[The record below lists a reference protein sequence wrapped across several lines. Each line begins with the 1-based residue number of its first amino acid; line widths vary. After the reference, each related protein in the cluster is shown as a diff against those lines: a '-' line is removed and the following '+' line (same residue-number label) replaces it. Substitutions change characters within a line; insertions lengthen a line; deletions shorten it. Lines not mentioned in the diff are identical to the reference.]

1 MSQNIAAVAAAA
13 SSSIPTADGVPQ
25 TAMPFKLMR
34 KSSFMLADSAPVNS
48 QSRTRQSF
56 GSLQRRQSARN
67 NCISE
72 SYPST
77 SQSLQT
83 SNFNSVRSTTGLNES
98 SPLLGS
104 SAQPSYIHYVKS
116 SLQDLNKSL
125 YSRSSRNIIKSSIAY
140 LIASLAVYTPVGR
153 VLFGHSDNKHMIA
166 TVVVYFHPAR
176 TAGSMT
182 EAIIFVFYSL
192 LYSLVTASACMVLS
206 VLLISYDLRW
216 LSYLMSLVIF
226 CGAGLGVIAYEKR
239 KVNLPTFNTACSLA
253 SIFLVSVL
261 VREGNI
267 QAGRWGWTR
276 FVRSYMLVVTGC
288 LISTVVCFTL
298 WPQTAESEL
307 KKTLCRSLD
316 CDADMLEYISERYL
330 DGTDVETSEF
340 EKLQKD
346 SSSTFTQLDK
356 HLSDAR
362 KELYLRGRERE
373 FQLLERLVESDHRLA
388 LHLGGLTSSAKI
400 QWHLLVQDDEDDP
413 DGSFLDYYEEQRGN
427 NDSSAVG
434 DEPDTRQMFDM
445 FAEHLGPPIRSFY
458 ITLRSVL
465 DQLPF
470 KNDDI
475 NEVAD
480 VTALKNRL
488 DLSLDLYS
496 RAREDALQKLY
507 SQDTFQTEQENIEAS
522 ADAEGLAASCGNFSY
537 VLEDYANELK
547 LFLEALSEYQEL
559 TSAPYKKTYSWFTL
573 KKSRAFFSST
583 QDVEIPTNRALRRV
597 ETGIKNSDQRS
608 SLGLRIWR
616 SLRTFRRTDVQFGIK
631 VGLGALIFAIPAFL
645 QSTRDVFTLWRG
657 EWGLTIYCIIMN
669 KSLGGTATTVVDRFV
684 GTFMGA
690 AVAYVSWKL
699 FPENQY
705 VLAFIG
711 WIMSIIC
718 FNIILTWSTRG
729 PFGRFILLT
738 FNLVALYSYSLS
750 VADDDNDDD
759 EGGISPIVGEI
770 AFHRFVSV
778 LAGVLWAL
786 IISTCVWPNS
796 ARKRL
801 RKHLSTL
808 WLRMG
813 LVWKADAIKTNSL
826 VVTGNTDVRFSGI
839 SGETYLHK
847 TMIELQTLLKESP
860 SELRLKGPF
869 PVSEYK
875 KLLSSTQSILD
886 AYQNISVLISKYP
899 NPSSR
904 ELELLQYTAE
914 ERQELCSRIFLL
926 FFLASSAMRL
936 GFPLPDKLPSTDHA
950 LDRMLAKLNDYRSEC
965 IRKTRSSDEPIDEED
980 FVLFYTYILVTVT
993 ITEELSKISQV
1004 VQELFGIVE
1013 DEMFQVD

>member
-1 MSQNIAAVAAAA
+1 MSQNIAIAAAA
-13 SSSIPTADGVPQ
+13 SSSVAATDGVSQ

-34 KSSFMLADSAPVNS
+34 KSSFMLADSAPASS
-48 QSRTRQSF
+48 QSRAKQSF
-56 GSLQRRQSARN
+56 GSLQRRYSAKNNTASASSVSRCQSVN
-67 NCISE
+67 TTE
-72 SYPST
+72 P
-77 SQSLQT
+77 
-83 SNFNSVRSTTGLNES
+83 NSFRSSDHVDET
-98 SPLLGS
+98 SPLLGPT
-104 SAQPSYIHYVKS
+104 ARRAYVNHVKS
-116 SLQDLNKSL
+116 RIQHLRKTLNS
-125 YSRSSRNIIKSSIAY
+125 STSRNIIKSSIAY

-192 LYSLVTASACMVLS
+192 LYSLITASTCMVLS

-239 KVNLPTFNTACSLA
+239 RVNLPTFNTACSLA
-253 SIFLVSVL
+253 SVFLVSVL

-276 FVRSYMLVVTGC
+276 FVRSYMLVVSGC
-288 LISTVVCFTL
+288 LISTFVCFTL

-307 KKTLCRSLD
+307 KKVLCRSLD

-356 HLSDAR
+356 HLNDAR
-362 KELYLRGRERE
+362 KELYLRGREKE

-400 QWHLLVQDDEDDP
+400 QWHLLAQDDEDDI
-413 DGSFLDYYEEQRGN
+413 DSSFLDYYEEQRKN
-427 NDSSAVG
+427 NGSSAIS
-434 DEPDTRQMFDM
+434 DESDTRQMFDM

-480 VTALKNRL
+480 VAALKSRL

-496 RAREDALQKLY
+496 HAREDALQKLY
-507 SQDTFQTEQENIEAS
+507 SQDTFRTEQEDIESS

-559 TSAPYKKTYSWFTL
+559 ISAPYSKSYSWFSL
-573 KKSRAFFSST
+573 KRSGGFLSGR
-583 QDVEIPTNRALRRV
+583 QDVEAATSKALRRV
-597 ETGIKNSDQRS
+597 ETGIRSSDQRS
-608 SLGLRIWR
+608 TLGLRVWH
-616 SLRTFRRTDVQFGIK
+616 SLRAFRRTDVQFGIK

-645 QSTRDVFTLWRG
+645 QSTRDIFTLWRG

-684 GTFMGA
+684 GTFIGA
-690 AVAYVSWKL
+690 AVAYISWKL

-759 EGGISPIVGEI
+759 EGGVSPIVGEI
-770 AFHRFVSV
+770 AFHRFISV
-778 LAGVLWAL
+778 VAGVIWAL

-813 LVWKADAIKTNSL
+813 LVWKADAIKTYSL

-839 SGETYLHK
+839 SGENYLHK
-847 TMIELQTLLKESP
+847 SMIELQTLLKEAP

-869 PVSEYK
+869 PVAEYK

-899 NPSSR
+899 KPSSR
-904 ELELLQYTAE
+904 ELELLQYTSE

-950 LDRMLAKLNDYRSEC
+950 LDRMLVKLNDYRSEC
-965 IRKTRSSDEPIDEED
+965 IRKTRNSDEPIDEED